1 MRIIH
6 NGQKRG
12 SHTGCH
18 AAGRRGGR
26 RAVKGQRGQAAL
38 LVDSE
43 PDLRSS
49 AVSGRQCLLQCVC
62 AGCQAKVCVTVHVR
76 HDPVPRRFGIF
87 RTGGAGVGIHARS
100 RLAVQML
107 AANAVIC
114 GKQKFHICDAI
125 VCEGVELSQRQRTGI
140 DILVAERYR
149 AVPVFRGIRRVGD
162 HSRGGLTV
170 SVIVL
175 PVTRFCHVGY
185 AVIGGRRHILQKIVL
200 LGKRIDTVD
209 APADDPGI
217 GIAGGIVVVISHAIR
232 ARLLPGRVERE
243 EELFGIRRRVLN
255 PDSVFHL
262 AGLRLNAC
270 NGCGASEECLRY
282 AELCFLRYKHTV
294 DMPAVADIVFEVGP
308 ANLKI
313 V

>member
-1 MRIIH
+1 
-6 NGQKRG
+6 
-12 SHTGCH
+12 
-18 AAGRRGGR
+18 
-26 RAVKGQRGQAAL
+26 
-38 LVDSE
+38 
-43 PDLRSS
+43 
-49 AVSGRQCLLQCVC
+49 
-62 AGCQAKVCVTVHVR
+62 
-76 HDPVPRRFGIF
+76 
-87 RTGGAGVGIHARS
+87 
-100 RLAVQML
+100 ML

-140 DILVAERYR
+140 DILVAEGYR
-149 AVPVFRGIRRVGD
+149 AVPVIRGIRRVGD

-175 PVTRFCHVGY
+175 PVTRFCHVRY

-200 LGKRIDTVD
+200 LRKRIDTVN

-232 ARLLPGRVERE
+232 ALLLLGRVERE

-255 PDSVFHL
+255 PDSVFHP